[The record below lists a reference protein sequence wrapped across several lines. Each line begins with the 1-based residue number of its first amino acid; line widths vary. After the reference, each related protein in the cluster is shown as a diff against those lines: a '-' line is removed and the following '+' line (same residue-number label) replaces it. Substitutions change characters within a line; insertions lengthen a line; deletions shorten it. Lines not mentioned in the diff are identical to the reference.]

1 MNHLVVFASG
11 SGTNFQAIIDAVQ
24 AGRIPAA
31 LSGLIT
37 DRDGIGA
44 IERAEKNSIP
54 VRVLPPPA
62 SVEEE
67 DYVRELLEQLRGWEP
82 DLIVLAGYL
91 RKIPREVV
99 SAYEGRIINI
109 HPALLPRYGG
119 EGYYGMRVHRAVIEN
134 GDEESGCTV
143 HLVNEKYDEGPV
155 IAREKV
161 PVRSSDTPEDLAA
174 RVLEKEHELLPRVIR
189 RMLQKP
195 NSN

>member
-24 AGRIPAA
+24 AGRVPAGI
-31 LSGLIT
+31 SGLIA
-37 DRDGIGA
+37 DRGEIGA
-44 IERAEKNSIP
+44 IERAEKNNIP

-67 DYVRELLEQLRGWEP
+67 GYVRKLLDQLRRWEP

-91 RKIPREVV
+91 RRIPREVV

-134 GDEESGCTV
+134 GDAESGCTV

-155 IAREKV
+155 IDREKV
-161 PVRSSDTPEDLAA
+161 PVHPSDTPEDLAA